1 MNLDKNS
8 SFFIKTSSK
17 NLKTEFKKIP
27 NNTKFLYLNDGE
39 IIDGYSHA
47 TTRTGSTAGGDL
59 YGEYSNPQIH
69 NYSTTG
75 EIAVKKQND
84 YFKTTLYVDDGK
96 NVQFNTNIS
105 ALIKENESNCYIS
118 NNKLVYGD
126 KFLYS
131 THVNKISFSTTPVE
145 GDEIIV
151 VGPYRIIYY
160 NDNIVA
166 FNDSTLD
173 SEGDKTPIIF
183 YWHNMKPIPPQSM
196 SIINVK
202 NNESYFSV
210 VGDTNA
216 VNIDSNNYNNTFSA
230 EASKTEGGIFYINN
244 GKIEEITI
252 DFPAQ
257 TLTIPSHKTYKCT
270 FNNGVIST
278 EEYSE

>member
-69 NYSTTG
+69 NYSTTD

-105 ALIKENESNCYIS
+105 ALIKENESNCFIF

-126 KFLYS
+126 KFLYL
-131 THVNKISFSTTPVE
+131 TRINTISFSTTPVE

-151 VGPYRIIYY
+151 ARPSGRIIYY

-166 FNDSTLD
+166 FDG
-173 SEGDKTPIIF
+173 GDKTPIIF

-196 SIINVK
+196 STINVK